1 MSAVSK
7 TQGVEYIACV
17 SGDRYLG
24 KPEALIAAGIV
35 TADQLP
41 GQPGMPL
48 TSATFV
54 DGVRMDG
61 RKAKCIRDSR
71 WMQVTLTGNHV
82 HVTKGI
88 PDDERE
94 RRRAVERAEIEEMAR
109 STPRVDIGVEA
120 DRAEIAAASAVLAE
134 GDIVLAAGDVAV
146 VTGSF
151 KKRRVLEDDGEFG
164 LPDGRRF
171 NYRYGYDCRLSDG
184 KEFFYP
190 PGKVKLADGRA
201 SHLRLVP
208 SRRAEPKVTWPFPV
222 VHGVPV

>member
-54 DGVRMDG
+54 DGARMDG

-88 PDDERE
+88 PDDERD

-109 STPRVDIGVEA
+109 STPRVDVGYEA
-120 DRAEIAAASAVLAE
+120 GRAEIVAASAVVVE
-134 GDIVLAAGDVAV
+134 GDLVLANDEMAAV
-146 VTGSF
+146 TSGF
-151 KKRRVLEDDGEFG
+151 KLHRVMEDEGEFSV
-164 LPDGRRF
+164 PDGRRF
-171 NYRYGYDCRLSDG
+171 NYRYGYNCRLHDG
-184 KEFFYP
+184 REFFYA
-190 PGKVKLADGRA
+190 PGQIKRADGRA
-201 SHLRLVP
+201 SHLQLVA
-208 SRRAEPKVTWPFPV
+208 SKQAERKAIWPFPV